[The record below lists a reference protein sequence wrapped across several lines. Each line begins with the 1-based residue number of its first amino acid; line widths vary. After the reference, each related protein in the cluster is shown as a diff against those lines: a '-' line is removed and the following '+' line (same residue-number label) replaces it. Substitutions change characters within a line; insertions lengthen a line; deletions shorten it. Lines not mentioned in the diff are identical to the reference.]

1 MLVSMYREVL
11 RVCEA
16 VRAAGGRAM
25 LVGGWVRD
33 RLLGKESKDY
43 DVEVYGIE
51 PEALRTILKKFG
63 RVNTV
68 GEHFAVYKL
77 VCYVPDGDALS
88 GIIANR
94 QSAIADG
101 PAQTAERLE
110 IDVSIPRRE
119 SKSGRGHRG
128 FTIEGDPQMTF
139 EEAAWRRDFTINAI
153 LYDPLTDEFI
163 DPYGGIRDLQQKRL
177 RAVAAETFIED
188 SLRVLRAVQ
197 FAARFEMTVDD
208 ETAALCRAIDLADL
222 PHERTWGEVE
232 KLLLMAARPAI
243 GLDAALQLGVLD
255 KLFPELRALVGW
267 PQDESPTDQPAG
279 EAASVTGQY
288 HAEDTGESLEDAF
301 AHTKRA
307 IDAAALSSTGLD
319 RPRRVA
325 VMLATLCHALGRPG
339 AASPTG
345 PRSNPQAERALCS
358 EAATSEITAAATRT
372 RAVLERLGLYTLAGY
387 DVRAQV
393 LALVR
398 AQDEPREFY
407 ARREQTTDGD
417 FRRLARRVEI
427 ALLYQV
433 AKACALAGSASS
445 SADDPAA
452 EAADWFI
459 ARARQLGVEHGPPAP
474 LILGRHLL
482 DMGVAP
488 GPRMGEL
495 LRQIYDLQLD
505 GQVATLDEARAAAR
519 RLLAS

>member
-1 MLVSMYREVL
+1 MLVSMHREVL

-33 RLLGKESKDY
+33 RLLGQESKDY

-51 PEALRTILKKFG
+51 PEALRAILKKFG

-77 VCYVPDGDALS
+77 VGHVPTGAPPS
-88 GIIANR
+88 EIANR
-94 QSAIADG
+94 QSATVDV
-101 PAQTAERLE
+101 PSPNVERLE

-139 EEAAWRRDFTINAI
+139 EEAARRRDFTINAI
-153 LYDPLTDEFI
+153 LYDPLADEFV
-163 DPYGGIRDLQQKRL
+163 DPYGGICDLQQKRL

-208 ETAALCRAIDLADL
+208 ETAALCRTIDLADL
-222 PHERTWGEVE
+222 PHERIWGEVE

-243 GLDAALQLGVLD
+243 GLDAALQLGVLEQ
-255 KLFPELRALVGW
+255 LFPELRAL
-267 PQDESPTDQPAG
+267 AG
-279 EAASVTGQY
+279 EDCGPRDAASASEQ
-288 HAEDTGESLEDAF
+288 LEDAF
-301 AHTKRA
+301 ARTKRA
-307 IDAAALSSTGLD
+307 IDAAAWLAGNLD
-319 RPRRVA
+319 RARRVA
-325 VMLATLCHALGRPG
+325 VMLATLCHALGHMG
-339 AASPTG
+339 ATDTASDH
-345 PRSNPQAERALCS
+345 SSSAS
-358 EAATSEITAAATRT
+358 ENAAHNESASSKTAAASERT
-372 RAVLERLGLYTLAGY
+372 LAVLKRLGLYTLAGY

-393 LALVR
+393 LALMR
-398 AQDEPREFY
+398 EQDKPREFY

-427 ALLYQV
+427 DLLYRV
-433 AKACALAGSASS
+433 AKAWALASRAPA
-445 SADDPAA
+445 SADDPAVKA
-452 EAADWFI
+452 TDWFI
-459 ARARQLGVEHGPPAP
+459 ERARQLQVEHGPPAP
-474 LILGRHLL
+474 LLHGRHLL
-482 DMGVAP
+482 DMGIAP
-488 GPRMGEL
+488 GPAMGEL
-495 LRQIYDLQLD
+495 LRQVYDLQLD
-505 GQVATLDEARAAAR
+505 GQLLTLDEARDAAR

>member
-1 MLVSMYREVL
+1 MLVSMHREVL

-16 VRAAGGRAM
+16 VRTAGGRAM

-33 RLLGKESKDY
+33 WLLGQESKDY

-51 PEALRTILKKFG
+51 PEALRAILKKFG

-77 VCYVPDGDALS
+77 VGYLPTGASLS
-88 GIIANR
+88 EIPNR
-94 QSAIADG
+94 QSAIADV
-101 PAQTAERLE
+101 PSPNVERLE

-139 EEAAWRRDFTINAI
+139 EEAARRRDFTINAI
-153 LYDPLTDEFI
+153 LYDPLADEFV

-197 FAARFEMTVDD
+197 FAARFEMTVED
-208 ETAALCRAIDLADL
+208 ETAALCRTIDLADL
-222 PHERTWGEVE
+222 PHERIWGEVE

-243 GLDAALQLGVLD
+243 GLDTALQLGVLD
-255 KLFPELRALVGW
+255 KLFPELRALAGCRL
-267 PQDESPTDQPAG
+267 DESPASQRAEEAG
-279 EAASVTGQY
+279 EDGGQRDAASASEQ
-288 HAEDTGESLEDAF
+288 LEDAF
-301 AHTKRA
+301 AETKRA
-307 IDAAALSSTGLD
+307 MDAAARLASDLD

-325 VMLATLCHALGRPG
+325 VMLATLCHALGNPCAADTTSDHSS
-339 AASPTG
+339 AASE
-345 PRSNPQAERALCS
+345 S
-358 EAATSEITAAATRT
+358 AAHNQSTSSKTAAARERT
-372 RAVLERLGLYTLAGY
+372 LAMLERLGLYTLAGY

-393 LALVR
+393 LALMR
-398 AQDEPREFY
+398 EQNQPREFY

-427 ALLYQV
+427 DLLYRV
-433 AKACALAGSASS
+433 AKAWALASRAPA
-445 SADDPAA
+445 SADDVAVK
-452 EAADWFI
+452 AADWFI
-459 ARARQLGVEHGPPAP
+459 ARARELGVEHGPPAP
-474 LILGRHLL
+474 LLLGRHLL
-482 DMGVAP
+482 DMGIVP
-488 GPRMGEL
+488 GPAMGEL
-495 LRQIYDLQLD
+495 LRQVYDLQLD
-505 GQVATLDEARAAAR
+505 GQILTLDEAHAAAR